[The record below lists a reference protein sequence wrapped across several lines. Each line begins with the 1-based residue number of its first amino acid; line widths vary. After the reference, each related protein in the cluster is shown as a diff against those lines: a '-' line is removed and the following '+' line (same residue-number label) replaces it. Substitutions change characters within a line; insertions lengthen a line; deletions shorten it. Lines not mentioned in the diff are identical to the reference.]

1 MKKILLICL
10 ATTFFISCKN
20 AEPRYFS
27 SSPEIDMAKAH
38 IKAYNEGDWTTWMS
52 HYADTAQLSHN
63 TLDKSSPA
71 EVLEGLK
78 GLLAGASSYGFTDKD
93 IFYEMV
99 IDDKE
104 EKWVNFWGTWEGTL
118 AANNQKLIIP
128 VHLTVQ
134 YVDGKIV
141 EEHAYYDLSEYMAVM
156 QKIESEMEVEEEEMD
171 N

>member
-1 MKKILLICL
+1 MKKILLLGL
-10 ATTFFISCKN
+10 ATVFFISCKN

-27 SSPEIDMAKAH
+27 SSPEIDVAKAH
-38 IKAYNEGDWTTWMS
+38 IKAYNEGDWATWTS
-52 HYADTAQLSHN
+52 HYADTAKISHN

-71 EVLEGLK
+71 EVLESLK

-99 IDDKE
+99 IDDKD

-134 YVDGKIV
+134 FINGKIA
-141 EEHAYYDLSEYMAVM
+141 EEHAYYDLSEYMMVM
-156 QKIESEMEVEEEEMD
+156 QKIESEMAEEEEMME
-171 N
+171 